1 MLPPRLKKRAT
12 SKLNTSFI
20 TQVIIELEANPNK
33 LEIIRHNLAYYR
45 TQTHL
50 KKGFL
55 LAIERFD
62 WVFAACNNVDE
73 ICAQIMADDYIG
85 NRLRRYP
92 LLFKGILAP

>member
-20 TQVIIELEANPNK
+20 TQVIIELEANPHK

-50 KKGFL
+50 KKAFSSL
-55 LAIERFD
+55 LSDLTGCLQHVIT
-62 WVFAACNNVDE
+62 WMKFAHKLWPMTTLE
-73 ICAQIMADDYIG
+73 IVLGVI
-85 NRLRRYP
+85 
-92 LLFKGILAP
+92 LFCSKVY